1 MSDMILKGDHS
12 RIIPEG
18 LGLIGSVVQRIFAF
32 VVFFAYFHK
41 KNNKTLTKPVEYVVL
56 LIEM

>member
-12 RIIPEG
+12 RIIPKG

-32 VVFFAYFHK
+32 VGFFCIFSP